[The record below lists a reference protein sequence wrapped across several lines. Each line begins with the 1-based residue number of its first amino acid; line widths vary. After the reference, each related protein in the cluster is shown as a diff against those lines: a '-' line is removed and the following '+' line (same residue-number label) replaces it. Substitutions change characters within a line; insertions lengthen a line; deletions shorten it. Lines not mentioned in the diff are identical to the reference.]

1 LPLKQVTIS
10 NAYLTLMVLDYGAT
24 IQKLLVKGEDG
35 EYTNVVV
42 GYNHPSRYR
51 LDDNALGASIG
62 RYAGRISEGGFVL
75 DRERYHLYQED
86 GVHLHGGKEG
96 FHQKYWTI
104 DEVDNSDKPFVK
116 LSYTSKHLEEGYPGN
131 LTVSVTYKLMN
142 NALQVIYEGMT
153 DRSTVINLTNHAYF
167 KLDDNPYIDEYDLQL
182 NCPYRLETKE
192 NLLPTGDIIPVRKTE
207 FDFLLPKK
215 IGLQRFDTIYIKDI
229 GNEKVAELHSKT
241 SGINMKVYTNQP
253 ALVVYTPPD
262 FPSICFEAQN
272 YPDAPN
278 QPDFPKSVL
287 RPGDIYNNI
296 SIFKFDIDSKS

>member
-1 LPLKQVTIS
+1 
-10 NAYLTLMVLDYGAT
+10 MVLDYGAT

-104 DEVDNSDKPFVK
+104 DEVDNSDKPFIK

-192 NLLPTGDIIPVRKTE
+192 NLLPTGDIMPVRKTE

-229 GNEKVAELHSKT
+229 GNEKVAELYSKT

>member
-1 LPLKQVTIS
+1 
-10 NAYLTLMVLDYGAT
+10 MVLDYGAT

-229 GNEKVAELHSKT
+229 GNEKVAELYSKT

>member
-1 LPLKQVTIS
+1 MPLKQVTIS

-182 NCPYRLETKE
+182 NCPYRLETKD

>member
-1 LPLKQVTIS
+1 MKQVTIS

-182 NCPYRLETKE
+182 NCPYRLETKD

>member
-1 LPLKQVTIS
+1 
-10 NAYLTLMVLDYGAT
+10 MVLDYGAT

-62 RYAGRISEGGFVL
+62 RYAGRISKGGFVL

-192 NLLPTGDIIPVRKTE
+192 NLLPTGDIIPVRNTE

-229 GNEKVAELHSKT
+229 GNEKVAELYSKT

>member
-1 LPLKQVTIS
+1 MKQVTIS
-10 NAYLTLMVLDYGAT
+10 NAFLTLMVLDYGAT

-51 LDDNALGASIG
+51 LDDNALGASVG

-75 DRERYHLYQED
+75 DRERYHLYHED

-104 DEVDNSDKPFVK
+104 EEVDNSDKPFVK
-116 LSYTSKHLEEGYPGN
+116 LSYASKHLEEGYPGN

-142 NALQVIYEGMT
+142 NALQVIYEGVT

-167 KLDDNPYIDEYDLQL
+167 KLDENPYIDEYQLQL

-192 NLLPTGDIIPVRKTE
+192 NLLPTGNIMPVRKTA
-207 FDFLLPKK
+207 FDFLIPKK
-215 IGLQRFDTIYIKDI
+215 IGLQRFDTVFIKDI

-241 SGINMKVYTNQP
+241 SGIHMKVYTNQP
-253 ALVVYTPPD
+253 ALVVYTPEE
-262 FPSICFEAQN
+262 FPGICFETQN

-296 SIFKFDIDSKS
+296 SIFKFDIEG